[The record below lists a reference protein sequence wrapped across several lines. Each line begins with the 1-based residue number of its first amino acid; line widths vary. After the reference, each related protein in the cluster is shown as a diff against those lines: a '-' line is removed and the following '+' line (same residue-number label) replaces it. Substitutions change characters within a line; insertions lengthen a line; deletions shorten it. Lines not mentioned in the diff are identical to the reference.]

1 MEKKRRWVDKASK
14 CLLKDWLIRKQNIR
28 IWQKIGLSF
37 MLQLYHFDIAEVL
50 TMLGFFFTL
59 VVVLFIISQAICL
72 LTVRILLTEKPG
84 LKLNCFLKKKLDR
97 FEGEQIKYTWVF
109 PQIQLLNRPQSIWGN
124 ETRIY
129 CKCMDHQIT
138 AWARW
143 PNIFAYK
150 MYFPTNLYLG
160 QPLRWR

>member
-1 MEKKRRWVDKASK
+1 MPIKGLIDKKTKYK
-14 CLLKDWLIRKQNIR
+14 
-28 IWQKIGLSF
+28 
-37 MLQLYHFDIAEVL
+37 VL
-50 TMLGFFFTL
+50 TKNRTVLYVTVVPFWYSRSFDDACFFFFTL
-59 VVVLFIISQAICL
+59 VVVLFITSLAICL

-97 FEGEQIKYTWVF
+97 FEGEQIKYAWVF
-109 PQIQLLNRPQSIWGN
+109 PQIQLLNRPQIIWGN

-143 PNIFAYK
+143 PNISAYK

>member
-1 MEKKRRWVDKASK
+1 MPIKGLIDKKTKY
-14 CLLKDWLIRKQNIR
+14 KDLTKNRTVLYVTVVPFWYSR
-28 IWQKIGLSF
+28 SF
-37 MLQLYHFDIAEVL
+37 DDACF
-50 TMLGFFFTL
+50 FFFTL
-59 VVVLFIISQAICL
+59 VVVLFITSLAICL

-97 FEGEQIKYTWVF
+97 FEGEQIKYAWVF

-129 CKCMDHQIT
+129 SKCMDHQIT

-143 PNIFAYK
+143 PNISAYK

>member
-1 MEKKRRWVDKASK
+1 MPIKGLIDKKTKY
-14 CLLKDWLIRKQNIR
+14 KDLTKNRTVLYVTVVPFWYSR
-28 IWQKIGLSF
+28 SF
-37 MLQLYHFDIAEVL
+37 DDAW
-50 TMLGFFFTL
+50 FFFTL

-97 FEGEQIKYTWVF
+97 FEGEQIKYAWVF

-129 CKCMDHQIT
+129 CNCMDHQIT

-143 PNIFAYK
+143 PNISAYK

>member
-1 MEKKRRWVDKASK
+1 MPIKGLIDKKTKY
-14 CLLKDWLIRKQNIR
+14 KDLTKNRTVLYVTVVPFWYSR
-28 IWQKIGLSF
+28 SF
-37 MLQLYHFDIAEVL
+37 DDAC
-50 TMLGFFFTL
+50 FFFTL
-59 VVVLFIISQAICL
+59 VVVLFIISLAICL

-97 FEGEQIKYTWVF
+97 FEGEQIKYAWVF

-129 CKCMDHQIT
+129 CNCMDHQIT

-143 PNIFAYK
+143 PNISAYK
-150 MYFPTNLYLG
+150 MYFPTDLYLG

>member
-1 MEKKRRWVDKASK
+1 MPIKGLIDKKTKY
-14 CLLKDWLIRKQNIR
+14 KDLTKNRTVLYVTVVPFWYSR
-28 IWQKIGLSF
+28 SF
-37 MLQLYHFDIAEVL
+37 DDACF
-50 TMLGFFFTL
+50 FFFTL
-59 VVVLFIISQAICL
+59 VVVLFITSLAICL

-97 FEGEQIKYTWVF
+97 FEGEQIKYAWVF

-143 PNIFAYK
+143 PNISAYK